1 MAATDGTPPA
11 TPAAAGDTASNMQ
24 VVVYVRPLLRSEIAS
39 GCKDSAWGVSG
50 GEMWQQKASRARSAP
65 PSHPPYRFDR
75 IYGPDEGVAAL
86 HSEKVSRIVQQAM
99 GGYHGAVLAYGQTAS
114 GKTTMVRGSVGVRD
128 EGLITR
134 CVDQLL
140 TAFAAEEEPSRY
152 SLHLSY
158 LEVYNEVR
166 AAHAFSLS
174 LTAHMLT
181 PSLSLSLLTWLHT
194 HRSLSP
200 SLPHGATLCAHLACM
215 RLGRR
220 WWATC
225 SRERAA

>member
-11 TPAAAGDTASNMQ
+11 TPAASDTASNMQ

-50 GEMWQQKASRARSAP
+50 GEMWQQKASRSRSAP

-134 CVDQLL
+134 CVEQLL
-140 TAFAAEEEPSRY
+140 TAFAADEEPSRY

-166 AAHAFSLS
+166 A
-174 LTAHMLT
+174 HMLT
-181 PSLSLSLLTWLHT
+181 PSLTRHCSHGSIRTALSLSHMAPLSVLTLHACALDAGGG
-194 HRSLSP
+194 RLA
-200 SLPHGATLCAHLACM
+200 HGNE
-215 RLGRR
+215 RL
-220 WWATC
+220 
-225 SRERAA
+225 EPV